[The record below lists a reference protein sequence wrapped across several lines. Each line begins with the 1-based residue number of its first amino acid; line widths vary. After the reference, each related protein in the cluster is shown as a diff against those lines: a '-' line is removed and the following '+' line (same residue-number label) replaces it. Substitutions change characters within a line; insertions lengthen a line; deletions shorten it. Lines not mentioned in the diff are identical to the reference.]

1 MRIQQFTSFLLLAG
15 LFLLSS
21 CSGRNV
27 PVAYYVDSEQG
38 DDQNAG
44 TTPERAWK
52 TLSRAGSAPLKAG
65 EKLLL

>member
-27 PVAYYVDSEQG
+27 PVAY
-38 DDQNAG
+38 
-44 TTPERAWK
+44 
-52 TLSRAGSAPLKAG
+52 
-65 EKLLL
+65 